1 MPAFRCPVCAQE
13 LEEDQSGLRCSD
25 GHRYDRAREGYVNVL
40 RGGRLKGRDHGD
52 SDDMIRAR
60 RAVFDAGIYAPLIDA
75 VAAQVESAQ
84 PTAVLDVGCGEGSYL
99 RAAVDLAA
107 CDGWGIDIS
116 KPAVRLAAQRR
127 AARVTASGS
136 ALAGSIRFAVAS
148 AADLPFFDDSF
159 DVAINVF
166 SPREFDE
173 MRRVL
178 VPDGVA
184 VVATPRP
191 EHLREIKA
199 ALYDRPRPHDETV
212 HPCPPFATEHVTIDI
227 ELQSSEMRRNL
238 LMMTPFWW
246 SSPPERVNRFVDSFG
261 SVHLDVRIDCYRA
274 GELRE
279 QPK

>member
-1 MPAFRCPVCAQE
+1 MPAFRCPVCARD
-13 LEEDQSGLRCSD
+13 LVEDASGLGCAN
-25 GHRYDRAREGYVNVL
+25 GHRYDRAREGYVNLL

-52 SDDMIRAR
+52 SDDMISAR

-75 VAAQVESAQ
+75 VARQVASAH
-84 PTAVLDVGCGEGSYL
+84 PTTVLDVGCGEGSYL
-99 RAAVDLAA
+99 RAAIEVAT

-116 KPAVRLAAQRR
+116 KPAVRLAAKRR
-127 AARVTASGS
+127 AASGT
-136 ALAGSIRFAVAS
+136 ALAGTTRFVVAS

-166 SPREFDE
+166 SPREFGE

-178 VPDGVA
+178 GPEGVA
-184 VVATPRP
+184 VVATPGP

-212 HPCPPFATEHVTIDI
+212 HPCPPSATEHVVIDI
-227 ELQSSEMRRNL
+227 DLQSSDMRRSL

-246 SSPPERVNRFVDSFG
+246 SAPPERVDRFVHSLG
-261 SVHLDVRIDCYRA
+261 PVRLDVRIDSYR
-274 GELRE
+274 LSNSTV
-279 QPK
+279 KNS